1 MHPELLS
8 LSLFMLGTSC
18 SPGPNNI
25 VASYS
30 GFNFGVIKTFPHML
44 GVIFGFTTVVCVLN
58 FGLINIFKIYP
69 LIQEILKISGSI
81 FLVYLAYKIAF
92 SKNVKENKKENP
104 VKFIETF
111 FFQFL
116 NPKGVIVAIIIV
128 STYVESGNNFI
139 NYSFWVILVSFL
151 CALISITFWTFV
163 GKFFRRFATNEKFI
177 KVFNYVMSSLLLAC
191 IATFYLWFWFII
203 KPK

>member
-44 GVIFGFTTVVCVLN
+44 GVIFGFTTAVCVLN

-191 IATFYLWFWFII
+191 IATFYL
-203 KPK
+203 